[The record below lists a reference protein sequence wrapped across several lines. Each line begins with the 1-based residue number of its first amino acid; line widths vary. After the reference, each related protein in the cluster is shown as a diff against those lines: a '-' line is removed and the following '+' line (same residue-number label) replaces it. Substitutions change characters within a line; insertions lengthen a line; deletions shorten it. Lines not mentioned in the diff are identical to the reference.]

1 MTIEFINGLENDLVF
16 LLNMSGWDLKCVA
29 DQYSRFDAIG
39 FDLNGKKCIIELKFR
54 KDFYKDKILE
64 LKKYDAMMAED
75 AQKRYYGV
83 IDPEGCWV
91 YDFDDIDL
99 NNGGYLKCPANTI
112 RENAPKEMK
121 PVYYLKRRES
131 YFYRFNFF

>member
-39 FDLNGKKCIIELKFR
+39 SDINGKKCIIELKFR

-99 NNGGYLKCPANTI
+99 NNGGYLKCPTNTI

-121 PVYYLKRRES
+121 PVY
-131 YFYRFNFF
+131 

>member
-39 FDLNGKKCIIELKFR
+39 SDINGKKCIIELKFR

-99 NNGGYLKCPANTI
+99 NNGGHLKCPANTI
-112 RENAPKEMK
+112 QKNAPKEMK
-121 PVYYLKRRES
+121 PVYYLKKPES